1 MKATVRS
8 SVSTLDENASSPVAE
23 PSTIT
28 AHSPAPSAA
37 TAEEAQQEKT
47 VDTKLSSPSILPT
60 SPRPETIRDTP
71 IIESSATPPPAIS
84 SPHRPISPGLFEP
97 QSSSAPI
104 STAST
109 PTSDAPP
116 SNNEKP
122 VQLNKGRCFSCRV
135 KIPLAKQTVNKCR
148 CNYTFCDSHRYPDR
162 HDCDFDYAKLGRDLL
177 AKNNP
182 KLNQRPKG
190 GRTFQRID
198 SL

>member
-1 MKATVRS
+1 MCSKCFKESQAKLNKKGNHQIQN
-8 SVSTLDENASSPVAE
+8 STDRE
-23 PSTIT
+23 
-28 AHSPAPSAA
+28 
-37 TAEEAQQEKT
+37 
-47 VDTKLSSPSILPT
+47 
-60 SPRPETIRDTP
+60 
-71 IIESSATPPPAIS
+71 
-84 SPHRPISPGLFEP
+84 EP
-97 QSSSAPI
+97 QSSSAAI
-104 STAST
+104 SSTST
-109 PTSDAPP
+109 PSSEVPP
-116 SNNEKP
+116 ANNEKP

>member
-1 MKATVRS
+1 M
-8 SVSTLDENASSPVAE
+8 
-23 PSTIT
+23 
-28 AHSPAPSAA
+28 
-37 TAEEAQQEKT
+37 
-47 VDTKLSSPSILPT
+47 DTKSTSTSILPT

-71 IIESSATPPPAIS
+71 IESTTTPPPAVS
-84 SPHRPISPGLFEP
+84 SPHGQTSPGQFEP